1 MKKNLILAALLL
13 LFVAPMSAR
22 PKTRGVVIDTVAN
35 CHISSMHATISRFCY
50 EFQADPD
57 RLFSWAY
64 LNTGSESPSDEPKPE
79 LTEEEKQR
87 LEEEKKKN
95 ESKEGKD
102 ALRLVY
108 KDRTYD
114 PETYTGD
121 VAIDIYV
128 LGSRMF
134 KDNHLGTIYGATML
148 TDHSEIQQLNAT
160 YSGSI
165 LEGGQ
170 ILFRLDSIG
179 PNQTEVHYDFN
190 LTFGRFLA
198 TFISDKTWN
207 NVAAWRFNNILGN
220 LIEYAETGKVTDR
233 SKKK

>member
-1 MKKNLILAALLL
+1 MKHLLALISILAVFILPSEA
-13 LFVAPMSAR
+13 SR

-35 CHISSMHATISRFCY
+35 CSASVMHATISRFCY

-57 RLFSWAY
+57 LLFSWAY
-64 LNTGSESPSDEPKPE
+64 LNTGSENPEDDKKE
-79 LTEEEKQR
+79 LTEEEKR
-87 LEEEKKKN
+87 KLEEKRKKD

-102 ALRLVY
+102 AIRLVY

-114 PETYTGD
+114 PEHHVGD

-134 KDNHLGTIYGATML
+134 RDNHLGTVYSALPL
-148 TDHSEIQQLNAT
+148 TNHSEIQQLNAT

-165 LEGGQ
+165 LDGGQ
-170 ILFRLDSIG
+170 ILFRLDSIA
-179 PNQTEVHYDFN
+179 PNRTEVHYDFN

-198 TFISDKTWN
+198 TFISDKTWQT
-207 NVAAWRFNNILGN
+207 VVEWRLRNILGN
-220 LIEYAETGKVTDR
+220 LIEFSETGKVTDR
-233 SKKK
+233 EK

>member
-1 MKKNLILAALLL
+1 M
-13 LFVAPMSAR
+13 R
-22 PKTRGVVIDTVAN
+22 PKTRGVIVDTVAN
-35 CHISSMHATISRFCY
+35 CHISKVHATVSRFCY

-57 RLFSWAY
+57 LLFSWAY
-64 LNTGSESPSDEPKPE
+64 LNTGSESPDEPQKE
-79 LTEEEKQR
+79 LTEAEKIKKEEQR
-87 LEEEKKKN
+87 KKD

-102 ALRLVY
+102 AIRLVY

-114 PETYTGD
+114 PDTYTGD

-134 KDNHLGTIYGATML
+134 KDNHLGTVYGTTML
-148 TDHSEIQQLNAT
+148 TSHSEIQQLNAT

-165 LEGGQ
+165 LDGGQ

-179 PNQTEVHYDFN
+179 PNLTEVHYDFN

-198 TFISDKTWN
+198 TFISDKTWQ
-207 NVAAWRFNNILGN
+207 NVVEWRLKNILGN

-233 SKKK
+233 SKQQ